1 MTTEQP
7 AAPAKALADPER
19 LRRIGVSFRPSYRRR
34 VESGFM
40 QRYFSGPA
48 ILDIGYRGGDPNAEP
63 ITETAIGVE
72 LDYPGYDGKT
82 LPFPEGSQDTVLA
95 AHVLEH
101 ILDYQPI
108 LRDWMR
114 VLKIGGFLV
123 VMVPHRDLYERRPD
137 LPSRWNGDHKRL
149 YTPASLMREIEDAL
163 PVHSHRV
170 RHLVDN
176 DVGYNYGRAP
186 NLPPGGGY
194 EIELVLEKIA
204 PPTWAEG
211 LRYPPATQQAMDRLD
226 TLIFEAIRANLGGD
240 GAGTRL
246 LATLIPSLAYFPPW
260 ARVRQRFLAENEVA
274 LKNAVRSLLE
284 LAPFDADAY
293 AAACKDLLRAQAD
306 ANLRDPRQHWFRA
319 GYFEGRVSLSP
330 PGGPLNERPG
340 GAWR

>member
-1 MTTEQP
+1 MTTESP
-7 AAPAKALADPER
+7 APPANTFADPPV
-19 LRRIGVSFRPSYRRR
+19 RRPIGVSFRGSYRRR

-48 ILDIGYRGGDPNAEP
+48 ILDIGYRGGDPDAVP

-82 LPFPEGSQDTVLA
+82 LPFPEASQDTVLA

-101 ILDYQPI
+101 ILDYKLI

-123 VMVPHRDLYERRPD
+123 VIVPHRDLYERRPD

-149 YTPASLMREIEDAL
+149 YTPASLMCEIEDVL

-176 DVGYNYGRAP
+176 DFGFDYGRAP
-186 NLPPGGGY
+186 DLPPAGCY
-194 EIELVLEKIA
+194 EIELVLQKIA
-204 PPTWAEG
+204 PPAWAEG
-211 LRYPPATQQAMDRLD
+211 LRYPPATQQAMDQLD
-226 TLIFEAIRANLGGD
+226 TLIFEAIRANLAEN
-240 GAGTRL
+240 GAGARL
-246 LATLIPSLAYFPPW
+246 LATLIPSLGYFPPW

-284 LAPFDADAY
+284 LASFDADAY
-293 AAACKDLLRAQAD
+293 VAARKDLLRAQAD
-306 ANLRDPRQHWFRA
+306 GKLGDPRGHWLRA
-319 GYFEGRVSLSP
+319 GYFEGRMSLSP
-330 PGGPLNERPG
+330 LG
-340 GAWR
+340 GALR